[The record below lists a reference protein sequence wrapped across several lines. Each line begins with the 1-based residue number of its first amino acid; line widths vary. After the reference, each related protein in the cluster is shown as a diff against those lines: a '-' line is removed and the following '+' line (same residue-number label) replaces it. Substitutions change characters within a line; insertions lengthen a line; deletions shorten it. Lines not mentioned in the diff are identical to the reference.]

1 MLRVL
6 IVDDEPLARRRLDIL
21 LRAIPDIEVVGA
33 APDGA
38 AARRMVG
45 ELRPDVMLLDIKMP
59 GLNGFELLD
68 ALPAGAAPIV
78 IFVTAFDRFA
88 LDAFERAAF
97 DYLLKPV
104 EPARLA
110 ASLIRAR
117 EALAERAAAERVEEL
132 EEVLRNLR
140 SGPAPAAAPSA
151 FDREIWIQERGGR
164 ISLPVAAIDW
174 VGAERDYVR
183 IHAGARS
190 FLVRQ
195 SISALAARLDPKVF
209 VRVHRSALVRAER
222 IVRVRHAGGRGAV
235 ILSTGAEVAVS
246 RRHMGALK
254 ALTRNP
260 PAYSSVNA

>member
-78 IFVTAFDRFA
+78 IFVTAFDHYA
-88 LDAFERAAF
+88 IEAFKRAAF

-104 EPARLA
+104 EPERLRA
-110 ASLIRAR
+110 AVARAR
-117 EALAERAAAERVEEL
+117 EALTTRAATERVREL
-132 EEVLRNLR
+132 EEIIGNLR
-140 SGPAPAAAPSA
+140 RGSAEAAPR
-151 FDREIWIQERGGR
+151 FDREVWVQERNDR
-164 ISLPVAAIDW
+164 LSLPVAAIDW

-183 IHAGARS
+183 IHAGGRGY
-190 FLVRQ
+190 LVRQ
-195 SISALAARLDPKVF
+195 ALGGLEARLDPAVF
-209 VRVHRSALVRAER
+209 QRIHRSSLVRLDR
-222 IVRVRHAGGRGAV
+222 IVRLRSGGGRSSV
-235 ILSTGAEVAVS
+235 VLSTGVELAVS
-246 RRHMGALK
+246 RRCVAKLK
-254 ALTRNP
+254 ALIGAR
-260 PAYSSVNA
+260 A